1 MIRRPPRPTRTAT
14 HFPYTT
20 LVRSPTRPTDLD
32 AQRDRINGLLAEATV
47 AGAQVVVLPEPGVTE
62 ELAFELEAWVRRPG
76 PVRLLV
82 AGSFHH
88 ADPADPP
95 RRANRALAVLAWSN
109 QPRFVH
115 PANLAEVTTVR
126 SVPIGY
132 PVARTGRARPVD
144 DTDSGPAA
152 PEPSV
157 GVMTATVLELLAA
170 HLGLAGP
177 VPEESGAGSR

>member
-47 AGAQVVVLPEPGVTE
+47 AGAQVVVLPELCVTE

-109 QPRFVH
+109 QPRFVNTAH
-115 PANLAEVTTVR
+115 LAGVPTVR
-126 SVPIGY
+126 PVPIRSEERRGGTE
-132 PVARTGRARPVD
+132 RDRAV
-144 DTDSGPAA
+144 
-152 PEPSV
+152 
-157 GVMTATVLELLAA
+157 
-170 HLGLAGP
+170 
-177 VPEESGAGSR
+177 